1 MASKQEQQEYRGKR
15 RARIADLKYYFG
27 KDADEWIDLK
37 IIAEDKALDSWRGK
51 NTTEYPPYLCIECN
65 RYWAY
70 YLDRR
75 KQKQCEYLSKD
86 TFNRIR
92 CHRVICEECE
102 NV

>member
-1 MASKQEQQEYRGKR
+1 MASKQEPQEYRGKR

-37 IIAEDKALDSWRGK
+37 IIAKDKALDFWRGK
-51 NTTEYPPYLCIECN
+51 NPTEYPPYHCIKCN
-65 RYWAY
+65 QYWAY

-75 KQKQCEYLSKD
+75 KQKLYEYLSKD

-92 CHRVICEECE
+92 CIRTICKECE
-102 NV
+102 